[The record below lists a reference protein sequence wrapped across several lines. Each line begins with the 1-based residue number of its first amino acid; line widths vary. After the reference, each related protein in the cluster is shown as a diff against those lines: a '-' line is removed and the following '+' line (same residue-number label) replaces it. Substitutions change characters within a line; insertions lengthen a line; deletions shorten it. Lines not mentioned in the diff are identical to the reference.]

1 MMMENARLD
10 FLMLFDLRD
19 VMATAVEHR
28 AQVQSKLPGALHK
41 KTSCNSEKEKA
52 SHDQCSA
59 ISVLKCE
66 GWA

>member
-1 MMMENARLD
+1 MENARLD

-52 SHDQCSA
+52 SHD
-59 ISVLKCE
+59 
-66 GWA
+66 